1 VATLTLLRVVFEWQ
15 QQPLITLKHLNV
27 LHSTAT
33 NEGFYTVT
41 SSITLSQMAS
51 KMSKHK
57 VDYLIQVQAAFKYK
71 FLEKNK

>member
-1 VATLTLLRVVFEWQ
+1 MTEIVFRNLFWLKFVATLTLLRVVFEWQ

-51 KMSKHK
+51 KRHK
-57 VDYLIQVQAAFKYK
+57 T
-71 FLEKNK
+71 